1 MIKVDS
7 KVKLNMPVILGLVN
21 AQQVALE
28 MTAEALHTDVVQ
40 SQVMPFDTGNLQND
54 STYVDYKEISK
65 GTAAIVSNTPYARRL
80 YFHPE
85 YNYKTKENPNAGGRW
100 FEDWLEGGIK
110 EDWCKNVFAQIY
122 KGVTKV

>member
-7 KVKLNMPVILGLVN
+7 KVKLNMEAINTLLEG
-21 AQQVALE
+21 QKKALA

-40 SQVMPFDTGNLQND
+40 AQVMPFDTGALQND
-54 STYVDYKEISK
+54 ATYVKYGDIDK
-65 GTAAIVSNTPYARRL
+65 GVASIVSSTPYARRL